1 MYVLHYQ
8 RQNYRF
14 AKSNGELHDS
24 SFQGWSKDVPWTS
37 FQAPQEFHNWAK
49 GAWCPE
55 LPVWQAGKAWLRT
68 WADLWSSPEQVSQQ
82 PSTCH
87 NPQTGPCRI
96 RPYLS
101 CKYIKYNCRHRLP
114 TKGVTWFCWK
124 EIIHI
129 LLMKMAPVSSISCT
143 NLHLVKLAHPFLF
156 PLPIYNVYWKNSQW
170 CMSCDENQS
179 LHEFW
184 RTNYEDAFI
193 ANLPFSWWLW
203 QHFTLQQLLSLQNR
217 SLVSR
222 TQDKEKVVE
231 DDI

>member
-1 MYVLHYQ
+1 MFFWPHVASWSGWSADVAKRGMKGKDMSAHQDLCPTLS

-14 AKSNGELHDS
+14 ATSNGELHDS
-24 SFQGWSKDVPWTS
+24 SFQGWSKDVPWMS

-114 TKGVTWFCWK
+114 TKGVTCK
-124 EIIHI
+124 MVLLKRSHPYII
-129 LLMKMAPVSSISCT
+129 V
-143 NLHLVKLAHPFLF
+143 
-156 PLPIYNVYWKNSQW
+156 
-170 CMSCDENQS
+170 EN
-179 LHEFW
+179 
-184 RTNYEDAFI
+184 D
-193 ANLPFSWWLW
+193 
-203 QHFTLQQLLSLQNR
+203 
-217 SLVSR
+217 
-222 TQDKEKVVE
+222 
-231 DDI
+231 

>member
-1 MYVLHYQ
+1 MRLEICVFLAARCQLIRQADQQIRQKEEWKGKICLHIKMYVLHYQ
-8 RQNYRF
+8 RQNHRF

-24 SFQGWSKDVPWTS
+24 SFQGWSKDVPWMS
-37 FQAPQEFHNWAK
+37 FQASQEFHNWAK

-114 TKGVTWFCWK
+114 TKGVTWFC
-124 EIIHI
+124 
-129 LLMKMAPVSSISCT
+129 
-143 NLHLVKLAHPFLF
+143 
-156 PLPIYNVYWKNSQW
+156 
-170 CMSCDENQS
+170 
-179 LHEFW
+179 
-184 RTNYEDAFI
+184 
-193 ANLPFSWWLW
+193 
-203 QHFTLQQLLSLQNR
+203 
-217 SLVSR
+217 
-222 TQDKEKVVE
+222 
-231 DDI
+231 